1 MKMIKGMA
9 KAATKSFAKAVVIA
23 LVLAG
28 FSASRA
34 RAQDACGLVTKEE
47 VSALAGFTVDVATPQ
62 SVGGATSCIYGAKTR
77 ESVQVRTFS
86 GAQAAGAAAMC
97 KGAVAVSGV
106 GDSACLVNRGPA
118 VTLQVTKG
126 ASVLMVVWFGAPK
139 VGAAA
144 EAALKGIAAKALARM

>member
-1 MKMIKGMA
+1 MKTTMMA
-9 KAATKSFAKAVVIA
+9 VTKVATRAVVIA
-23 LVLAG
+23 LAFTG

-77 ESVQVRTFS
+77 ESVQVRTYS
-86 GAQAAGAAAMC
+86 GEQAAGAAALC
-97 KGAVAVSGV
+97 KGGAAVSGI

-139 VGAAA
+139 AGA
-144 EAALKGIAAKALARM
+144 EAALKGIATKALARM